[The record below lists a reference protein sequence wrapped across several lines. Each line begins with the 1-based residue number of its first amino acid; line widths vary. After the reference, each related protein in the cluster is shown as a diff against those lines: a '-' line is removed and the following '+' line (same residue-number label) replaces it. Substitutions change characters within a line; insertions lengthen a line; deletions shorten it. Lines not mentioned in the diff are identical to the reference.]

1 MVTNDIINSIEIWTN
16 WASKPENRRYDIAL
30 FKVWIQFEKFMAELF
45 VTYATGN
52 ASEAGFSPNL
62 KLRFTDESH
71 LNAFLRDGN
80 RTYVDY
86 PSQIKKLSKHIF
98 VNNPFDVIFL
108 DTTIYNA
115 YNQIISIRNY
125 VAYESGES
133 KNKFISTCF
142 GGNANHFKEPNE
154 FLLIKERTT
163 NKTHYTYYIEIIKST
178 VLLLINPPQ

>member
-1 MVTNDIINSIEIWTN
+1 MITNDIINSIELWTE
-16 WASKPENRRYDIAL
+16 WANKPENHRYDIAL
-30 FKVWIQFEKFMAELF
+30 LKVWIQFEKFISELF

-52 ASEAGFSPNL
+52 GSETGFKPNL
-62 KLRFTDESH
+62 KLRFIDETH

-98 VNNPFDVIFL
+98 INNPFDVIFL

-125 VAYESGES
+125 VAHESGES
-133 KNKFISTCF
+133 KNKFLSTCF
-142 GGNANHFKEPNE
+142 GGNINHFKEPND
-154 FLLIKERTT
+154 FLLTKERTT
-163 NKTHYTYYIEIIKST
+163 GKAYYTYYVETIKNAIQ
-178 VLLLINPPQ
+178 LLVDPPQ